1 MASQAPT
8 GLLTLELLRL
18 ILDFS
23 KSAFSELS
31 GIETLRSIS
40 MFIITKTLV

>member
-18 ILDFS
+18 ILD
-23 KSAFSELS
+23 FSELS